1 MKKLNKNKLPIDMLH
16 GIKNSISQSTI
27 IEISFII
34 TNIFQLKWIN
44 NKMPFVSS

>member
-1 MKKLNKNKLPIDMLH
+1 MKKLKKKIKLPIDMLH

-34 TNIFQLKWIN
+34 TNIFQLD
-44 NKMPFVSS
+44 